1 MDQVD
6 CGTRHNRTSFKSIA
20 FWMKVIAAVGA
31 GMLLAFAFPPMEWS
45 EFAWIAFVP
54 LISIAR
60 YSTPRDSFKWGFVS
74 GLVFWLSSVSWL
86 IRLVS
91 AGGPFMVVIF
101 GWVALSAYCSLYTGA
116 FLAVISMLF
125 RNGQNNGYSKWKNFI
140 LLPAIP
146 LVWVGFEYLRSIL
159 FTGFPWNTLGIS
171 QFRNLA
177 VIQIAEW
184 GGVYAVSAVVMLMN
198 TALALTA
205 FTFVPQKGRRKTRVH
220 FELMIG
226 LLLCFA
232 CWTHGKRIIHDM
244 DSDDENARYIKVAAI
259 QPNIEQ
265 TLKWDDEFTMRIYQ
279 ELELLTELALM
290 QGPDLIVWPETA
302 VPYAVNSD
310 AQTHDFVKELARK
323 GSPLLV
329 GSMETLEFEGNSEYY
344 NSSFLFDISGE
355 MTGTYRK
362 QHLVLFGE
370 YVPFDKMV
378 PWLQRFVPIGVSCS
392 AGEDNTVFNLKIGPD
407 KTALFSVLICFE
419 DIMASLA
426 RKAVKNGAGLLVNQ
440 TNDAWFDRSSSSVQ
454 HMSHCV
460 FRCVENRVS
469 AVRCANTGVT
479 CFIDNKGRIDV
490 ITQDMLN
497 NNETHLA
504 RCRVENIRL
513 RSTNEK
519 LTFYGKYG
527 DIPFALPCGIVAIL
541 CGIVTI
547 LKSRKMT
554 E

>member
-1 MDQVD
+1 
-6 CGTRHNRTSFKSIA
+6 
-20 FWMKVIAAVGA
+20 
-31 GMLLAFAFPPMEWS
+31 
-45 EFAWIAFVP
+45 
-54 LISIAR
+54 
-60 YSTPRDSFKWGFVS
+60 
-74 GLVFWLSSVSWL
+74 
-86 IRLVS
+86 
-91 AGGPFMVVIF
+91 MVVIF
-101 GWVALSAYCSLYTGA
+101 GWVALSAYCALYTGA

-125 RNGQNNGYSKWKNFI
+125 QRGQNTGYNRGKSCI
-140 LLPAIP
+140 LLLAVP
-146 LVWVGFEYLRSIL
+146 LVWVGFEYLRSVL
-159 FTGFPWNTLGIS
+159 FTGFPWNALGIS

-198 TALALTA
+198 TALALTL
-205 FTFVPQKGRRKTRVH
+205 FTLVPQKGRRKTRVH

-232 CWTHGKRIIHDM
+232 CWSHGMRMIRDM
-244 DSDDENARYIKVAAI
+244 DSGDEDARYVKVAAI
-259 QPNIEQ
+259 QPNIKQ
-265 TLKWDDEFTMRIYQ
+265 TLKWDDEFTLRIYQ

-290 QGPDLIVWPETA
+290 QEPDLIVWPETA

-310 AQTHDFVKELARK
+310 AQTQDFVKELACK

-329 GSMETLEFEGNSEYY
+329 GSMETLEVEGKSIYY
-344 NSSFLFDISGE
+344 NSSFLFEKSGE
-355 MTGTYRK
+355 ITGIYKK

-370 YVPFDKMV
+370 YVPFDKMI

-392 AGEDNTVFNLKIGPD
+392 AGEDNTVFDLKIGSN

-440 TNDAWFDRSSSSVQ
+440 TNDAWFDGSSAAVQ

-460 FRCVENRVS
+460 FRCIENRVS

-479 CFIDNKGRIDV
+479 CFIDNKGRIDI
-490 ITQDMLN
+490 ITQDMLR

-504 RCRVENIRL
+504 RCRIENMRL
-513 RSTNEK
+513 RGANED

-527 DIPFALPCGIVAIL
+527 DIPFALPCGIMAIL
-541 CGIVTI
+541 WGIVTT
-547 LKSRKMT
+547 LKVRKMA